1 MAQRDTDKFLKDMHA
16 FIDANVRKN
25 LDSFYTIVTMT
36 AESLGQGFKE
46 GYEDVKKTDKKGERE
61 FPVIDDAAF
70 TAMGA
75 DAVDAVA
82 EHVKNPRTSPK
93 EQEYIPGKSICYAA
107 RRDFKN
113 VYTIAKQSGVK
124 SLNKFLKT
132 PLKGVQID
140 PETGKRSSARAS
152 EVGIFKSGL
161 HRSHQGVTTVG
172 AAQLAAGL
180 KFLDRSRNF
189 AGFLKSEAAT
199 SLQDIYPAID
209 AVFETTGTKKGG
221 KAKTL
226 LKEEQAISL
235 LLGPKSDNRAGAQDF
250 DFKNLRP
257 KLENAVRAYV
267 DTIPLADRTSSK
279 SIRQNAEDATERFV
293 LDKLIKQLGAA
304 QLITN
309 AKPSAR
315 KKQRVVNSTRGKPK
329 TIKGSRKRA
338 RATPVKT
345 NNVQPSKV
353 SIATVLGTIN
363 SKLSDTVAK
372 NMVEPRLINRS
383 GRLAGS
389 VRVVDVNQTPQGFTS
404 LGYTYQRDPYEVYES
419 TSGSRFSSSDR
430 DPRKLIDF
438 SIRELALPL
447 ALGRLF
453 TRRV

>member
-82 EHVKNPRTSPK
+82 KHVQKPRTAPK
-93 EQEYIPGKSICYAA
+93 EQQYIPGKLICYAA

-113 VYTIAKQSGVK
+113 VYTIAKKSGLK

-132 PLKGVQID
+132 PLKGVQVN

-161 HRSHQGVTTVG
+161 HRAHQGVTTVG

-189 AGFLKSEAAT
+189 GGFLTSEAAT

-235 LLGPKSDNRAGAQDF
+235 LLGPRSDNEAGAQDF

-257 KLENAVRAYV
+257 KLELAVREYI
-267 DTIPLADRTSSK
+267 DTIPLADRTGSK

-293 LDKLIKQLGAA
+293 LDKLMEELEIA
-304 QLITN
+304 QLTTT

-315 KKQRVVNSTRGKPK
+315 KKQRATNSTRGKPK
-329 TIKGSRKRA
+329 RIKGSKKRA
-338 RATPVKT
+338 RATPVRT

-353 SIATVLGTIN
+353 NIATVLGTIN

-372 NMVEPRLINRS
+372 NMVEPRLVNRT

-389 VRVVDVNQTPQGFTS
+389 VRVVDVNQTPQGHTS
-404 LGYTYQRDPYEVYES
+404 LGYSYQRDPYEVFES
-419 TSGSRFSSSDR
+419 TSGTRFSSSDR
-430 DPRKLIDF
+430 DPRKLIDV
-438 SIRELALPL
+438 SIRELAMPL